1 VRVQLLA
8 LLLTALSVAYA
19 GENEFDR
26 IVKAVQSH
34 YGTSPTH
41 IPLMGMA
48 NLFVKVGRPAG
59 TTGFKLAVF
68 ENLGSSPS
76 YGVHAELDQF
86 MRSLSGSGLHPLVC
100 VHSRASGESTYI
112 YSGELGRSARLLIA
126 TFQRNEAT
134 VVEVR
139 VSTDTLFKMIESP
152 KQAATFSRSESE
164 KDE

>member
-68 ENLGSSPS
+68 
-76 YGVHAELDQF
+76 
-86 MRSLSGSGLHPLVC
+86 
-100 VHSRASGESTYI
+100 
-112 YSGELGRSARLLIA
+112 
-126 TFQRNEAT
+126 
-134 VVEVR
+134 
-139 VSTDTLFKMIESP
+139 
-152 KQAATFSRSESE
+152 
-164 KDE
+164 